1 MVGIYYD
8 VLTKG
13 AYVPYNDDEVEP
25 LEMLIDALENAIDE
39 MKQSGDS
46 DTDKYLAGYYL
57 SLANIYIR
65 LDPEYHE
72 DSAELINLAA
82 QIIDNEPEYTE
93 NRCYLCMTEAWYY
106 TQVSPDPK
114 RTKDLTEKAEEIAT
128 NVFQTDLEI
137 IDIIYISTAN
147 CWFYHNDLESA
158 VAKLNEAI
166 EICEK
171 YPDKLPYI
179 DKKCEL
185 LRCLLDVFYEIQDM
199 KKCRELIAEIDMI
212 NNKYQDQ
219 GVSRMISDDIRN
231 SVE

>member
-1 MVGIYYD
+1 M
-8 VLTKG
+8 
-13 AYVPYNDDEVEP
+13 
-25 LEMLIDALENAIDE
+25 
-39 MKQSGDS
+39 
-46 DTDKYLAGYYL
+46 
-57 SLANIYIR
+57 
-65 LDPEYHE
+65 
-72 DSAELINLAA
+72 
-82 QIIDNEPEYTE
+82 
-93 NRCYLCMTEAWYY
+93 
-106 TQVSPDPK
+106 
-114 RTKDLTEKAEEIAT
+114 
-128 NVFQTDLEI
+128 
-137 IDIIYISTAN
+137 
-147 CWFYHNDLESA
+147 
-158 VAKLNEAI
+158 AKLNEAI